1 MVEPLFYI
9 EKNVE
14 NPPVIDGKSV
24 STINFIGVVEGWKFR
39 CKQLHW
45 ASRKKNIHVY
55 LDEFLQILSDYQD
68 SIAEDV
74 MGISGNFNVDT
85 VKCVPCN
92 CENAK
97 VFIANIKLATES
109 YYNTIPSDTEYVGI
123 KSETENFIHN
133 INKYKYLFSISAETL
148 FQ

>member
-1 MVEPLFYI
+1 
-9 EKNVE
+9 
-14 NPPVIDGKSV
+14 
-24 STINFIGVVEGWKFR
+24 
-39 CKQLHW
+39 
-45 ASRKKNIHVY
+45 
-55 LDEFLQILSDYQD
+55 
-68 SIAEDV
+68 
-74 MGISGNFNVDT
+74 MGINGNFNVDT

-109 YYNTIPSDTEYVGI
+109 YYNTIPSDTEYIGI

-133 INKYKYLFSISAETL
+133 INKYKFLFSISAETL